1 MKRTIEVMHRG
12 CNRLRIPE
20 EQLAPRF
27 AYVSG
32 RCRHGFIWQALT
44 PFPDGADEVAVTES
58 AEPPPCAWHSH
69 LRTLAK
75 PFIAP

>member
-1 MKRTIEVMHRG
+1 MTRTIEVIPRG

-20 EQLAPRF
+20 ERLAPRF

-32 RCRHGFIWQALT
+32 RCRHGFIWQAIT
-44 PFPDGADEVAVTES
+44 PFPDGADEVAVTENT
-58 AEPPPCAWHSH
+58 EQPPCDTHSH
-69 LRTLAK
+69 LRTLAE